1 MMRIRFRRWAL
12 LATLAATAACVSAE
26 QLDEDGPE
34 LDELAESVTIDTAA
48 TYTITGVQSGK
59 CVEVAGGSTADA
71 AAMQIASCN
80 GSTRQ
85 QFRMESAGGG
95 YYRIRNVNSN
105 RCMDVAGASTSDGA
119 RIQQYSCWSGEN
131 QQWSFTDVASGVVRL
146 TARNSGK
153 SLDVYARGTADG
165 TAVIQWASNGGT
177 NQQFRITP
185 VSSGTGTGGTGGTG
199 GSGGTGG
206 TGGTGGAGGSGGGE
220 GCGLPTTFRWQ
231 SSSALVSP
239 KSDATHNIVSIK
251 DPTVSFFNDRWHI
264 YATTANTAG
273 NWQMTYLNFTDW
285 SQAASASHY
294 YMDRTPG
301 FSGYRCAPQMFFFRP
316 QNKWYLI
323 YQSQPPQFSTTSDPS
338 RPDTWTRP
346 QNFFASTPAG
356 MPSLPI
362 DYWVICDSANCYL
375 FFTGDDG
382 RMYRSQTTVQNF
394 PNGFGPVS
402 IALQDSNRNNLFEG
416 SSTYKI
422 KGMNKY
428 LTLIEA
434 IGPTGARFY
443 RSFTADRLD
452 GAWTPLAHTWNA
464 PFAGQNNVTYA
475 SGVADWSDDV
485 SHGEL
490 VRDGNDETAT
500 IDTCN
505 LQFLYQGRNPSSGG
519 EYSQLPYRLG
529 LLKAVR

>member
-1 MMRIRFRRWAL
+1 MRIRLEHVSLF
-12 LATLAATAACVSAE
+12 TMLAATTACGSAE
-26 QLDEDGPE
+26 QFDEADVE
-34 LDELAESVTIDTAA
+34 LDDAAEGVTIDTAA
-48 TYTITGVQSGK
+48 TYTIVAAQSGK

-71 AAMQIASCN
+71 AGLQIATCN

-119 RIQQYSCWSGEN
+119 RVQQYSCWSGEN
-131 QQWSFTDVASGVVRL
+131 QQWSFADVAGGAVRL
-146 TARNSGK
+146 TARHSGK
-153 SLDVYARGTADG
+153 ALDVYARGTADG
-165 TAVIQWASNGGT
+165 TAVVQWSSNGGT
-177 NQQFRITP
+177 NQQFRVVP
-185 VSSGTGTGGTGGTG
+185 VTSGSGSSSGSGGGSSSGSSSGSGGGTG
-199 GSGGTGG
+199 GSDGG
-206 TGGTGGAGGSGGGE
+206 
-220 GCGLPTTFRWQ
+220 GCGLPSTFRWQ
-231 SSSALVSP
+231 SSGILVSP
-239 KSDATHNIVSIK
+239 KSDATHNIVAIK
-251 DPTVSFFNDRWHI
+251 DPTVVFHDQRWNI
-264 YATTANTAG
+264 YATTANTSG
-273 NWQMTYLNFTDW
+273 NWQMTHLSFTDW
-285 SQAASASHY
+285 PQAASAPHY

-301 FSGYRCAPQMFFFRP
+301 FSGYRCAPQIFFFRP

-323 YQSQPPQFSTTSDPS
+323 YQSQPPQFSTADDPS
-338 RPDTWTRP
+338 RPETWSRP

-382 RMYRSQTTVQNF
+382 KMYRSQTTVQNF
-394 PNGFGPVS
+394 PKGFGPVS
-402 IALQDSNRNNLFEG
+402 VALQDSNRYNLFEG

-422 KGMNKY
+422 KGMDKY

-443 RSFTADRLD
+443 RAFTADRLD
-452 GAWTPLAHTWNA
+452 GAWTPLADTWNT

-475 SGVADWSDDV
+475 QGVADWSDDI

-490 VRDGNDETAT
+490 LRDGNDETAT

-529 LLKAVR
+529 LLKAIR

>member
-1 MMRIRFRRWAL
+1 MRMQFERWSLLTAL
-12 LATLAATAACVSAE
+12 ALSACISAE
-26 QLDEDGPE
+26 QLDEGG
-34 LDELAESVTIDTAA
+34 DEFDESAESVTIDTAA
-48 TYTITGVQSGK
+48 TYTIVGVQSGK
-59 CVEVAGGSTADA
+59 CVEVTGGSAADGA
-71 AAMQIASCN
+71 ALQIASCN

-85 QFRMESAGGG
+85 QFRMESTGGG
-95 YYRIRNVNSN
+95 YYHIRNVSSN
-105 RCMDVAGASTSDGA
+105 RCMDVASASTSNGA

-153 SLDVYARGTADG
+153 SLDVYGRDTADG
-165 TAVIQWASNGGT
+165 TAVIQWSWNSGT
-177 NQQFRITP
+177 NQQFRVVP
-185 VSSGTGTGGTGGTG
+185 VTSGG
-199 GSGGTGG
+199 GSGDP
-206 TGGTGGAGGSGGGE
+206 GGG

-231 SSSALVSP
+231 SSGMLVSP

-273 NWQMTYLNFTDW
+273 NWQMTYLNFADW
-285 SQAASASHY
+285 SQAASAPHY

-338 RPDTWTRP
+338 RPETWTRP

-382 RMYRSQTTVQNF
+382 RMYRSQTTLHSF

-428 LTLIEA
+428 LTMIEA

-452 GAWTPLAHTWNA
+452 GEWTPLAHTWNA

-475 SGVADWSDDV
+475 PGVADWSDDV

-490 VRDGNDETAT
+490 LRDGNDETAT

-529 LLKAVR
+529 LLQAVR